1 MISTLILIMVRRT
14 VTLPEAVDKRVREL
28 ARDGESF
35 SAAVARLV
43 EEGMRAIDEGRVPSY
58 VGIAEGGPGDL
69 GLNTEKY
76 LDEIFRDFDD

>member
-1 MISTLILIMVRRT
+1 MMVRRT

-43 EEGMRAIDEGRVPSY
+43 EEGMRAIGEGRVLSY
-58 VGIAEGGPGDL
+58 VGIGDSGLGDL
-69 GLNTEKY
+69 GLNAEKY
-76 LDEIFRDFDD
+76 LDEIFRDFKD